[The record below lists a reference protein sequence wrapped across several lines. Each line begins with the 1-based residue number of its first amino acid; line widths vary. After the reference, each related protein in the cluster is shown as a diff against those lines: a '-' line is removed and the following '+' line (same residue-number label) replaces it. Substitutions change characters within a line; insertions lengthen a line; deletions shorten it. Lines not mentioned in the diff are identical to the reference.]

1 MLGALLSDN
10 GDAASFETF
19 SLLYQV
25 TQLLESREIRLE
37 LKRGDRVRVQTERE
51 REIKTYRLAV
61 PVLKSTQHLVISRCS
76 FSGSAKKFTKKRDAR
91 AELTLLFCS

>member
-37 LKRGDRVRVQTERE
+37 LKRGDCIRVQT
-51 REIKTYRLAV
+51 
-61 PVLKSTQHLVISRCS
+61 
-76 FSGSAKKFTKKRDAR
+76 
-91 AELTLLFCS
+91 